1 LVYKRKKGA
10 KMKVKKLRPQT
21 RYLEELKEVVYDK
34 EWFKGTKNFPLYYI
48 LRGVKEKGEL
58 RYDIT
63 IIPSRMLGKEFVK
76 TKGHY
81 HLGNF
86 GELYKV
92 LSGEGIFLI
101 QKKDLSD
108 AYFVKAKKGDFIK
121 IPPGYGH
128 TIINPSKKVLK
139 IANWVSKNCQ
149 SDYQTIEKKNGF
161 CYYYTIEG
169 WVKNKNYKKIPKLK
183 RKKPSKK
190 MPKSLKFLFG

>member
-1 LVYKRKKGA
+1 
-10 KMKVKKLRPQT
+10 MKVKKLKPQT

-34 EWFKGTKNFPLYYI
+34 EWFKRKKNFPLYYI
-48 LRGVKEKGEL
+48 FRGVKEKGEL

-108 AYFVKAKKGDFIK
+108 VYFVRAKRGDYIK
-121 IPPGYGH
+121 IPPNYGH
-128 TIINPSKKVLK
+128 TIINPSKKTLK
-139 IANWVSKNCQ
+139 IANWVSKYCQ
-149 SDYQTIEKKNGF
+149 SDYKSIEKMGGF
-161 CYYYTIEG
+161 CYYYTIDG
-169 WVKNKNYKKIPKLK
+169 WIKNKNYQRIPKLK
-183 RKKPSKK
+183 QKKPLSK
-190 MPKSLKFLFG
+190 MPESLKFLYG

>member
-1 LVYKRKKGA
+1 MEIKSQKS
-10 KMKVKKLRPQT
+10 KVKSQKEI
-21 RYLEELKEVVYDK
+21 RYLFDLKKVLYDQK
-34 EWFKGTKNFPLYYI
+34 WLKKANNIPLYYI
-48 LRGVKEKGEL
+48 YRGIRERDNL

-81 HLGNF
+81 HIGNF

-92 LSGEGIFLI
+92 LAGEGIFLM

-108 AYFVKAKKGDFIK
+108 AYFVKAKRGDFVK

-128 TIINPSKKVLK
+128 TIINPSRKTLK

-149 SDYQTIEKKNGF
+149 SDYQSIEKMGGF
-161 CYYYTIEG
+161 CYYYTING
-169 WVKNKNYKKIPKLK
+169 WVENKNYKKIPKLK
-183 RKKPSKK
+183 KKKPSKK
-190 MPKSLKFLFG
+190 MPKNLKFLHGS